1 MYPSSYDIYAVLV
14 QLAFSLVPKLILG
27 LILLIPTYFVV
38 RQAVRAGIRL
48 AGEDAKR
55 TRSAATGGDT
65 TKRAER

>member
-27 LILLIPTYFVV
+27 LILLVPTYFVV

-55 TRSAATGGDT
+55 RKDTSPSDDATRRT
-65 TKRAER
+65 ER

>member
-55 TRSAATGGDT
+55 RKDT
-65 TKRAER
+65 PPSDDATKRTER

>member
-38 RQAVRAGIRL
+38 RQAEIGRASCR
-48 AGEDAKR
+48 
-55 TRSAATGGDT
+55 
-65 TKRAER
+65 ERV

>member
-14 QLAFSLVPKLILG
+14 QLVFSLVPKLILG

-38 RQAVRAGIRL
+38 RQAVRAGILL

-55 TRSAATGGDT
+55 TGNAAAASDA
-65 TKRAER
+65 TKRADR